1 MKTVSE
7 HAKALL
13 PETIKSDFPILDI
26 CIRGK
31 PLVYLDNAA
40 TTQKPKRV
48 IEATI
53 NYYEK
58 QNANIR
64 RGLHYLSEFSSSLYD
79 EARKKT
85 QKFINAQSS
94 NEIIFT
100 KGCTEAINLA
110 ANSYGRMNFKRGDE
124 VLVSEME
131 HHSNIVPWQMICEQ
145 TGAKLI
151 SIHITDDGEIDIED
165 FKDKLSER
173 TRLVALTHISNA
185 LGTINPVHKLIK
197 LAHKTDAVVLIDGAQ
212 AVGHIPVDV
221 QELDADFY
229 TFSAHKMYGPTG
241 VGVLYGKKHLLEQMP
256 PYQGG
261 GDMIET
267 VSFEKTTYAPS
278 PRRFEGGTPNIAGV
292 IAFTSAI
299 DYLEH
304 IGIENIHTHETVL
317 TQKLK
322 AILSEEKTI
331 RIIGNPK
338 LKSGITSFV
347 MEGVHPH
354 DIGTILDTEG
364 IAIRAGHHC
373 CMPLM
378 KRLNLSSTA
387 RVSFAI
393 YNNENDIIT
402 FANAIYKV
410 KEIFYP

>member
-1 MKTVSE
+1 MKTASA
-7 HAKALL
+7 HANVFL
-13 PETIKSDFPILDI
+13 PEIIKSDFPILNV

-53 NYYEK
+53 SYYEN

-79 EARKKT
+79 ETRKKT
-85 QKFINAQSS
+85 QKFINAHSS

-100 KGCTEAINLA
+100 KGCTEAINLV
-110 ANSYGRMNFKRGDE
+110 ANSYGKINFKRGDE
-124 VLVSEME
+124 VIVSEME
-131 HHSNIVPWQMICEQ
+131 HHSNIVPWQMVCEQ

-151 SIHITDDGEIDIED
+151 PIHITDEGEIDIED
-165 FKDKLSER
+165 FKNKLSEK
-173 TRLVALTHISNA
+173 TRLVALTHVSNA
-185 LGTINPVHKLIK
+185 LGTINPVQKLIE
-197 LAHKTDAVVLIDGAQ
+197 LAHKADAVVLIDGAQ
-212 AVGHIPVDV
+212 AVGHMPVDV

-229 TFSAHKMYGPTG
+229 AFSAHKMYGPTG
-241 VGVLYGKKHLLEQMP
+241 VGVLYGKKHLLEHMP

-292 IAFTSAI
+292 IAFASAI
-299 DYLEH
+299 DYIEH
-304 IGIENIHTHETVL
+304 IGTENIHAHETAL
-317 TQKLK
+317 TQKLRE
-322 AILSEEKTI
+322 ILSEEKSV
-331 RIIGNPK
+331 RIVGNPK
-338 LKSGITSFV
+338 QQSGIVSFV

-354 DIGTILDTEG
+354 DIGTILDSEG

-378 KRLNLSSTA
+378 KRLKLPATA

-393 YNNENDIIT
+393 YNNEKDIT
-402 FANAIYKV
+402 TLANAIHKV

>member
-1 MKTVSE
+1 MKTASAQ
-7 HAKALL
+7 AKVLL
-13 PETIKSDFPILDI
+13 PEIIKSDFPILDI

-48 IEATI
+48 IEATT
-53 NYYEK
+53 NYYET

-64 RGLHYLSEFSSSLYD
+64 RGLHYLSEFASSLY
-79 EARKKT
+79 EETRKRT
-85 QKFINAQSS
+85 QKFINARSP

-100 KGCTEAINLA
+100 KGCTEAINLV
-110 ANSYGRMNFKRGDE
+110 ANSYGRINFKHGDE

-151 SIHITDDGEIDIED
+151 PIHITDDGEIDIED
-165 FKDKLSER
+165 FKNKLSEK

-185 LGTINPVHKLIK
+185 LGTINPVHELIE
-197 LAHKTDAVVLIDGAQ
+197 LTHKTDAVVLIDGAQ

-229 TFSAHKMYGPTG
+229 AFSAHKMYGPTG
-241 VGVLYGKKHLLEQMP
+241 VGVLYGKKQLLEQMP

-267 VSFEKTTYAPS
+267 VSFEKTTYAHS

-292 IAFTSAI
+292 IAFASAI
-299 DYLEH
+299 DYLEC
-304 IGIENIHTHETVL
+304 IGIENIHAHETAL
-317 TQKLK
+317 TQKFHE
-322 AILSEEKTI
+322 ILSEEKFM

-338 LKSGITSFV
+338 LKSGIISFV
-347 MEGVHPH
+347 IEGVHPH

-378 KRLNLSSTA
+378 KRLSLPATA

-393 YNNENDIIT
+393 YNNESDIAA
-402 FANAIYKV
+402 FANAIHKV